1 MLSLA
6 ASLQACWAL
15 LLDLM
20 ASPVPA
26 STLLPP
32 LAAVLDVWPEP
43 LEAMQPAAAAGS
55 GGGGAAPANLS
66 GVHSILQH
74 LCAQAAAEEEHAGE
88 GQPVGAAGAAAAG
101 GAGDAPPPLLLE
113 RQPVAAAEFLRRL
126 GQQRWG
132 WTPDAA
138 GNAAAF
144 RQLRVALQQEPSLS
158 RALAAKGA
166 TAAVAG
172 SGALSTPAPA
182 VAAPA
187 AAGAQPGAEAVER
200 VMQDGQTEEL

>member
-1 MLSLA
+1 
-6 ASLQACWAL
+6 
-15 LLDLM
+15 M

-32 LAAVLDVWPEP
+32 LAAVLDVWPEQ

-55 GGGGAAPANLS
+55 GGGGGAPANLS

-88 GQPVGAAGAAAAG
+88 GQPEGAAGAAAAG

-132 WTPDAA
+132 WAPDAA

-144 RQLRVALQQEPSLS
+144 RQLRAALQQEPSVS
-158 RALAAKGA
+158 RALAARGA
-166 TAAVAG
+166 TAAVAAPAPAG
-172 SGALSTPAPA
+172 PVEGAGTGALPTAAPA
-182 VAAPA
+182 VAGAA

-200 VMQDGQTEEL
+200 VMQDGQMEEL